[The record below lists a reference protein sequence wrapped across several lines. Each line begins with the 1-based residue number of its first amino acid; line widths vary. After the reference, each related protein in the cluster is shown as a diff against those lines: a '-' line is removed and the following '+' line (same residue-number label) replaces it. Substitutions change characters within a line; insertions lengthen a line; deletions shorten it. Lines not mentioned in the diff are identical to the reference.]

1 MDDKIIYEL
10 NSHFNSNELSD
21 DFQAQL
27 YDFYYNRFYNPIM
40 INKICELCSILFGI
54 IFLFFF
60 FVLLDWNNLLTCGNE
75 NTYCQ
80 DISFYISLKP
90 LNWFQIIIFFLL
102 ITYFNYKVYSFFSNL
117 EQLKL
122 TNNYYKDILD
132 LKGDELNTMTWTLIL
147 KKIINVQHIFD
158 EHDITNKILRKENYM
173 IALIDKQIFN
183 INPSLYTKQLDL
195 NLQYIIIDNIDEMLN
210 TSSTKRRFIFYGILN
225 LLLLPFIFIFQI
237 IYFLISNIDDF
248 YSNKNVLGPRRYNIL
263 AKRKFR
269 EYNELPHYFE
279 ERINKSIKFSNEYTK
294 QFETPILESISKFIC
309 LICGSFI
316 CFFLL
321 ISILDESIIL
331 YVRLFDRTMI
341 FYMGVVSAISSVCRS
356 FIKSP
361 EETVYDPEGIM
372 KKIVE
377 YTHYMPKRWENKC
390 NTYKVRDEFLS
401 FFQYKIVIFIYD
413 LISVITTPFI
423 LFRLTRDSQK
433 IVSFIK
439 TYTIDNNNVN
449 NICTFAQKKQE
460 FDDDKMKKSLIMFK
474 KNVEEN
480 K

>member
-225 LLLLPFIFIFQI
+225 LLLSPFIFIFQI

-316 CFFLL
+316 CFF
-321 ISILDESIIL
+321 
-331 YVRLFDRTMI
+331 
-341 FYMGVVSAISSVCRS
+341 
-356 FIKSP
+356 FI
-361 EETVYDPEGIM
+361 
-372 KKIVE
+372 
-377 YTHYMPKRWENKC
+377 N
-390 NTYKVRDEFLS
+390 
-401 FFQYKIVIFIYD
+401 IY
-413 LISVITTPFI
+413 I
-423 LFRLTRDSQK
+423 R
-433 IVSFIK
+433 
-439 TYTIDNNNVN
+439 
-449 NICTFAQKKQE
+449 
-460 FDDDKMKKSLIMFK
+460 
-474 KNVEEN
+474 
-480 K
+480 